1 MLSLMMRSQLIAI
14 LIALAACS
22 SDETRSPA
30 DAGPDADAA
39 ESADADAGARERCDD
54 LEAQYAAVP
63 KAAANV
69 SCTQKEQC
77 TSIHDG
83 ICHWLGDRAVNTT
96 GEAAAKAIA
105 SAFYDESCN
114 AAILDCGS
122 GGGRTYALGCHDG
135 TCVFLDE
142 DGGVVP

>member
-39 ESADADAGARERCDD
+39 ESADADAGARCDD

-83 ICHWLGDRAVNTT
+83 ICHWLGDHAVNTT

-105 SAFYDESCN
+105 SEFFDESCS